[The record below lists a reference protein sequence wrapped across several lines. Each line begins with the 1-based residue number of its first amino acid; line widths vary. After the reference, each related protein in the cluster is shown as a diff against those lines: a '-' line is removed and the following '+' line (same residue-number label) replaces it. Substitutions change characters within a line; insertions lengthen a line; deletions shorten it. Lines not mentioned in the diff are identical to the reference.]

1 MNSAGASTA
10 STTTKGST
18 SSTTQSTTPT
28 TLEEGKTEPAYGVPP
43 DRRVSAWVIAVVVCA
58 ALLAVLVTVYLI
70 YRWNNRYTGSFKPR
84 KNELDGDVSN
94 TAQHSYMPA
103 FFAIHKHGNSGEPTA
118 L

>member
-10 STTTKGST
+10 STTTKEST
-18 SSTTQSTTPT
+18 FSTTQSTTPT
-28 TLEEGKTEPAYGVPP
+28 TGEKGKAEADIAPQ

-103 FFAIHKHGNSGEPTA
+103 FFAIHKHGNSGEPTT